1 MTIVGS
7 QFHIIERKKGFII
20 RKEFPDFLPL
30 NLNFINQ
37 MSDQM
42 IKILS
47 DLHKIN
53 PIKVGLEKLGRP
65 EGFVE
70 RQLLGWEKRWKLATE
85 NTSLNTVFDDLLEN
99 LKINIPKSKIVSI
112 IHNDFKLDNIMWNN
126 SNFLSPEAIFD
137 WDMCTLGD
145 PLMDLGHMLNYWI
158 DKEDDKD
165 AKLITSMP
173 TIGNKIL
180 FPLKSEIIKLYSKY
194 TGFDVKN
201 INWYYAFGAFKLSV
215 ILQQIYVRYL
225 KGQTKDKR
233 FANFNKRIDALIKRA
248 NRINLNEVGEK

>member
-1 MTIVGS
+1 
-7 QFHIIERKKGFII
+7 
-20 RKEFPDFLPL
+20 
-30 NLNFINQ
+30 
-37 MSDQM
+37 
-42 IKILS
+42 
-47 DLHKIN
+47 
-53 PIKVGLEKLGRP
+53 
-65 EGFVE
+65 
-70 RQLLGWEKRWKLATE
+70 
-85 NTSLNTVFDDLLEN
+85 
-99 LKINIPKSKIVSI
+99 
-112 IHNDFKLDNIMWNN
+112 MWNN

-173 TIGNKIL
+173 TVGNKIL

-201 INWYYAFGAFKLSV
+201 INWYYAFGSFKLSV

-248 NRINLNEVGEK
+248 NGINLNEVGEK